1 MESKK
6 EIRNLLELEESKKSY
21 LEKEEVFV
29 NNETGEITASNRII
43 VKKFKQTDEFIKFF
57 SENLEFIITELS
69 GSEKN
74 VFFAILMFINYNNFY
89 FDNADFRKYIA
100 SVSGVSTSNLSRVL
114 SSLEEKEVILRLD
127 VDNMTDEELLQ
138 YKLVRGMKKV
148 FLVNPNFIGRG
159 SFKDLVKMRQ
169 TVVRDFNFK
178 SMEYKREI
186 VSDFIYEGMS
196 EILEN
201 PHNYSI
207 KSIEQKNNG
216 TDDNYLEIGIHSK
229 ENQNVIDVVPE
240 TSESIEIKECP
251 QIEQT
256 ASVFTQK
263 QTQQEYPKS
272 EQLRILKLEEQNLKT
287 KARISADELEAKNRD
302 LEIKKI
308 ELQQTLLA
316 MGKVEEALALGKK

>member
-1 MESKK
+1 MMEKK
-6 EIRNLLELEESKKSY
+6 
-21 LEKEEVFV
+21 
-29 NNETGEITASNRII
+29 
-43 VKKFKQTDEFIKFF
+43 
-57 SENLEFIITELS
+57 
-69 GSEKN
+69 
-74 VFFAILMFINYNNFY
+74 
-89 FDNADFRKYIA
+89 
-100 SVSGVSTSNLSRVL
+100 
-114 SSLEEKEVILRLD
+114 
-127 VDNMTDEELLQ
+127 Q
-138 YKLVRGMKKV
+138 YEA
-148 FLVNPNFIGRG
+148 FLN
-159 SFKDLVKMRQ
+159 
-169 TVVRDFNFK
+169 T
-178 SMEYKREI
+178 
-186 VSDFIYEGMS
+186 
-196 EILEN
+196 
-201 PHNYSI
+201 
-207 KSIEQKNNG
+207 SIENIKKAH
-216 TDDNYLEIGIHSK
+216 DDNYLEIGIHSK